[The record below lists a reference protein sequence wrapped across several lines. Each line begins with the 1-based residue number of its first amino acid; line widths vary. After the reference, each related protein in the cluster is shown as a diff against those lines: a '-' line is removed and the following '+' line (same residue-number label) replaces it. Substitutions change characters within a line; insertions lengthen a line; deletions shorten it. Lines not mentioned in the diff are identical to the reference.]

1 MPPILQSDEVLV
13 NRKSTSPTVNPF
25 STISASFGFCHVFSV
40 TSSLCSRIQSR
51 APRCIGLLYFLCPLR
66 SMTISQSFSIFMTV
80 SILRN
85 TSPISCR
92 MSSNLGLSDFFFFS
106 WFDWGHE
113 FEQEKHKN
121 EVPFLSHHMRL
132 HMTFTRRL
140 WWCWPSSLGK
150 GGICQVSQ
158 LCIAIFTFPN
168 SILWKQVTKSSLLS
182 RGRGGDRPL
191 EVEISADIKQ
201 NAFVR
206 KIYKLIKKT

>member
-92 MSSNLGLSDFFFFS
+92 MSSNLGLSDVFFS
-106 WFDWGHE
+106 FFMIWLRSWIWARKAQKWSALLVTSYEATHDI
-113 FEQEKHKN
+113 HKTSL
-121 EVPFLSHHMRL
+121 VMLTFITWQRWYLPGFSTVHCYFYLSKL
-132 HMTFTRRL
+132 Y
-140 WWCWPSSLGK
+140 SLEA
-150 GGICQVSQ
+150 S
-158 LCIAIFTFPN
+158 
-168 SILWKQVTKSSLLS
+168 
-182 RGRGGDRPL
+182 D
-191 EVEISADIKQ
+191 
-201 NAFVR
+201 
-206 KIYKLIKKT
+206 

>member
-92 MSSNLGLSDFFFFS
+92 MSSNLGLSDFFFFHDLTEVMNLS
-106 WFDWGHE
+106 KKSTKMKCPSCHIIWGYTWHSQDVSGDVDLHHLAKVVSAR
-113 FEQEKHKN
+113 FLN
-121 EVPFLSHHMRL
+121 CALLFLPFQTLFSGSKWLSL
-132 HMTFTRRL
+132 
-140 WWCWPSSLGK
+140 
-150 GGICQVSQ
+150 
-158 LCIAIFTFPN
+158 AY
-168 SILWKQVTKSSLLS
+168 S
-182 RGRGGDRPL
+182 RGGGVGTVLWRWKYL
-191 EVEISADIKQ
+191 QIL
-201 NAFVR
+201 NR
-206 KIYKLIKKT
+206 MLL